1 MNSSSLTPAQ
11 YIQRWHQA
19 NEVPKISDLHER
31 ILKTYSQLADTASM
45 WRDQC
50 DKDPNNLDFKANL
63 DRAEQANAE
72 QLRIITEVSHILNTI
87 SFHTERD
94 TDPDLLKE
102 YLKITSG
109 VEDHNSNRVSLSS
122 WYECEKCGFML
133 VETKNSEMACPSCC
147 VVSPAA
153 PDNSLR
159 GMTYT
164 ERQAVYIKSNI
175 KYQYNPVTHF
185 RERLNQLQAK
195 EYVALD
201 ESVIDTI
208 CQYLHKHRI
217 DNLDDMTV
225 LQMRHILKACKLSQ
239 YYKHTIW
246 FISHLSNRP
255 PKVQLDRHVENTLL
269 QMFEHIIP
277 YYKTLKRQ
285 KSMFNYNYTICKLL
299 EIIGHYE
306 EAKTV
311 RLLDDLNKLY
321 VYDNV
326 WKELMQQVQWPFW
339 RTVGF

>member
-1 MNSSSLTPAQ
+1 MELDH
-11 YIQRWHQA
+11 IQRWQQV
-19 NEVPKISDLHER
+19 NEIPRISDFHEQ
-31 ILKTYSQLADTASM
+31 ILRMYSKLADTATM
-45 WRDQC
+45 WRECC
-50 DKDPNNLDFKANL
+50 DREPNNIEFKENL
-63 DRAEQANAE
+63 AKAEAANAE
-72 QLRIITEVSHILNTI
+72 QLRIIADVSHILNII
-87 SFHTERD
+87 SFHEERD
-94 TDPDLLKE
+94 LDPDLLKE
-102 YLKITSG
+102 YLQITSG
-109 VEDHNSNRVSLSS
+109 GDPDPQSNQVSLQSL
-122 WYECEKCGFML
+122 YECPKCGYML
-133 VETKNSEMACPSCC
+133 VETKNSEMVCQQCAI
-147 VVSPAA
+147 VSPVAL
-153 PDNSLR
+153 DNSLR

-217 DNLDDMTV
+217 DNVDDMSV
-225 LQMRHILKACKLSQ
+225 LQMRQILKACNLSQ

-246 FISHLSNRP
+246 FLSHLSGQP

-277 YYKTLKRQ
+277 VYRTLKRQ

-306 EAKTV
+306 DAKTI

-321 VYDNV
+321 IYDNV
-326 WKELMQQVQWPFW
+326 WKELMQKVQWPFW
-339 RTVGF
+339 RTVGI